1 MKCKYCE
8 AELEENNPICPNCG
22 RDNAASQE
30 VYVEVPAEESQEV
43 PVEVPA
49 EEPQELPAEEREAA
63 PEAREK
69 AKMSASK
76 LALVIVAGVVLL
88 AVLVSVILLGTGVFG
103 GGNTTTGPETTADT
117 TAATEADP
125 TVPSDG
131 NPDDETCKGTY
142 TADTDAV
149 KAANAT
155 VVATMGDKELTNG
168 ELQVYYWMGV
178 YNFLSYNSNYLSYY
192 GLDLTQSLDT
202 QVCPALENGTW
213 QQYFLAQALLS
224 WQRFQAL
231 TAEAETAGFQLDK
244 QYAAALEELRTNMEK
259 SASEGGYESLEAM
272 LEAELGAGCTFEDYE
287 NYMYEY
293 YMGYMYYD
301 SECGKITVTDDEIAA
316 YFEEH
321 KTEYESNG
329 ITEEDMLYD
338 VRHILI
344 QPEDAEISSSG
355 AVTATEEQWEACR
368 AEAQALLDDW
378 LANDGTEE
386 GFADLAKEHSVD
398 GNAADGGIYTDL
410 TEDTSF
416 VEEFKNWYLDENRKS
431 GDTGLVKTTFGYHIM
446 FFVGSE
452 PAWPTYA
459 ETDLLTTKQNEFLE
473 SAVAAHPIEVDY
485 SAILLGNVTLVEE
498 S

>member
-22 RDNAASQE
+22 KDNA
-30 VYVEVPAEESQEV
+30 
-43 PVEVPA
+43 
-49 EEPQELPAEEREAA
+49 EPQEAPAQA
-63 PEAREK
+63 PKAEPEVQEK
-69 AKMSASK
+69 AKMSAGK

-103 GGNTTTGPETTADT
+103 RGENTTTGPETTADT
-117 TAATEADP
+117 TAAPAADP

-142 TADTDAV
+142 TADDAAV

-168 ELQVYYWMGV
+168 ELQVYYWMDV
-178 YNFLSYNSNYLSYY
+178 YNFLSYNSSYLSYY
-192 GLDLTQSLDT
+192 GLDLTQGLDT
-202 QVCPALENGTW
+202 QLCPALENGTW

-231 TAEAETAGFQLDK
+231 TADAEAAAFELDK
-244 QYAAALEELRTNMEK
+244 QYADALNEIRTNMEK

-272 LEAELGAGCTFEDYE
+272 LKAELGAGCTFEDYQ

-321 KTEYESNG
+321 KTEYENNG
-329 ITEEDMLYD
+329 ITENDLLYD

-344 QPEDAEISSSG
+344 QPADADISSSG
-355 AVTATEEQWEACR
+355 VVTATDEQWETCR

-459 ETDLLTTKQNEFLE
+459 ETDLLTTKQNELLE

-485 SAILLGNVTLVEE
+485 NAILLGNVTLVEE